1 MRSVHR
7 VTDPRAVSFWLDS
20 LPADDDLAPRPRLSG
35 TVAADV
41 AIIGAGYTGLWTAY
55 YLGQLDPT
63 LRIVIVEAEF
73 AGFGAS
79 GRNGG
84 WLSALLPMSF
94 EKMAAH
100 HGRDRAVAMQRTMH
114 HSVDEVAR
122 VAAAEGI
129 DCHLVKGGYLN
140 LARNEP
146 QVKRV
151 HELLEYYRSWG
162 FGEEDYRWLDKTEA
176 SQRLNATHV
185 LGAGYTPHCAAIHP
199 ARLVRGLA
207 RTVEAAGTTIY
218 EQTRVVEIGDRRV
231 RCETGTVTADVVVRA
246 TEGFTARLPGQR
258 RTVAPIY
265 SLMVATEPL
274 PESFFDDVGWAQ
286 RETFNDDRRLIIYGQ
301 RTADNRIAFGGRGAP
316 YHFASAI
323 RPEFDRHPAV
333 QDSLRS
339 LLGEMFPSLG
349 DAKVTHRWGGPI
361 GAPRDWFCSVG
372 FDQSAG
378 QAWAG
383 GYVGDGVTT
392 TNLAGRTLAD
402 LIVRRDTE
410 LVSLPWVNH
419 RSRKWEPE
427 PLRWLGINAMLRL
440 PIGADRYEER
450 TGRTEKWRSKILE
463 RFIGH

>member
-1 MRSVHR
+1 M
-7 VTDPRAVSFWLDS
+7 TDPRTVSFWLDS
-20 LPADDDLAPRPRLSG
+20 LPADHDLSTRRRLPGDVS
-35 TVAADV
+35 VDV
-41 AIIGAGYTGLWTAY
+41 AIVGAGYTGLWTAY
-55 YLGQLDPT
+55 YLKRLDPT
-63 LRIVIVEAEF
+63 MRIAIVEAEF

-94 EKMAAH
+94 EKMAAR
-100 HGRDRAVAMQRTMH
+100 HGRDKAVAMQRTMH
-114 HSVDEVAR
+114 DAVDEVAR
-122 VAAAEGI
+122 VTTEEGI
-129 DCHLVKGGYLN
+129 DCHLAKGGYLN
-140 LARNEP
+140 LTRTQP

-151 HELLEYYRSWG
+151 HDQLEYYRSWG
-162 FGEEDYRWLDKTEA
+162 FGEEDYRWLSADEA
-176 SQRLNATHV
+176 TGRLRATKV

-207 RTVEAAGTTIY
+207 DTVERLGVTIY
-218 EQTRVVEIGDRRV
+218 EQTRVLEIGPRTL

-265 SLMVATEPL
+265 SLMIATEPL
-274 PESFFDDVGWAQ
+274 PTSFFDEVGWAQ

-301 RTADNRIAFGGRGAP
+301 RTVDNRIAFGGRGAP

-323 RPEFDRHPAV
+323 KPEFDRHSGV
-333 QDSLRS
+333 QDSLRA
-339 LLGEMFPSLG
+339 LLAEMFPALG

-372 FDQSAG
+372 FDRSTG

-402 LIVRRDTE
+402 LILHRDTD

-419 RSRKWEPE
+419 QSRKWEPE

-440 PIGADRYEER
+440 PVGADRYEER
-450 TGRTEKWRSKILE
+450 SGKTEKWRSKILE
-463 RFIGH
+463 KFIGH

>member
-1 MRSVHR
+1 M
-7 VTDPRAVSFWLDS
+7 TDPRAVSFWLDS
-20 LPADDDLAPRPRLSG
+20 LPDESLAGRTQLPG
-35 TVAADV
+35 DVTADV

-55 YLGQLDPT
+55 YLEQIDPS
-63 LRIVIVEAEF
+63 LRVVLVDAEF

-94 EKMAAH
+94 ETMAAE
-100 HGRDRAVAMQRTMH
+100 HGRAGAVALQRTMH
-114 HSVDEVAR
+114 DAVDEVAR
-122 VAAAEGI
+122 VTAKEGI
-129 DCHLVKGGYLN
+129 DCHLAKGGYLN
-140 LARNEP
+140 LARTEP
-146 QVKRV
+146 QVQRV
-151 HELLEYYRSWG
+151 HELLQYYRSWG
-162 FGEEDYRWLDKTEA
+162 FGEEDYRWLDAEEA
-176 SQRLNATHV
+176 ATRLNATKV
-185 LGAGYTPHCAAIHP
+185 RGAGYTPHCAAIHP

-207 RTVEAAGTTIY
+207 NAVERAGATIY
-218 EQTRVVEIGDRRV
+218 ENTRVLQFDDRKL
-231 RCETGTVTADVVVRA
+231 RCETGTVSADVIVRA
-246 TEGFTARLPGQR
+246 TEGFTARLPGHR

-265 SLMVATEPL
+265 SLMIATEPL
-274 PESFFDDVGWAQ
+274 PQSFFDEVGWAQ

-316 YHFASAI
+316 YHFGSAI
-323 RPEFDRHPAV
+323 KPEFDRHAEV
-333 QDSLRS
+333 QDSLRV
-339 LLGEMFPSLG
+339 LLGEMFPALG

-361 GAPRDWFCSVG
+361 GAPRDWYCSVG
-372 FDQSAG
+372 FDQTQG

-402 LIVRRDTE
+402 LITRRDTD
-410 LVSLPWVNH
+410 LTSLPWVNH

-427 PLRWLGINAMLRL
+427 PLRWVGINTMLRL

-463 RFIGH
+463 HFIGH

>member
-1 MRSVHR
+1 M
-7 VTDPRAVSFWLDS
+7 TDPRAISFWLDS
-20 LPADDDLAPRPRLSG
+20 LPADHRLATRRQLPG
-35 TVAADV
+35 DVTADV

-55 YLGQLDPT
+55 YLGRLDPT
-63 LRIVIVEAEF
+63 LRIAVVEAEF

-94 EKMAAH
+94 EAMAAQ
-100 HGRDRAVAMQRTMH
+100 HGREQAVAMQRTMH
-114 HSVDEVAR
+114 DAVDEVATVTIR
-122 VAAAEGI
+122 EGI
-129 DCHLVKGGYLN
+129 DCHLAKGGYLN
-140 LARNEP
+140 LARTEP
-146 QVKRV
+146 QVRRV
-151 HELLEYYRSWG
+151 HELTEYYRSWG
-162 FGEEDYRWLDKTEA
+162 FGEEDYRWLTPDEA
-176 SQRLNATHV
+176 SARLNATNV
-185 LGAGYTPHCAAIHP
+185 LGAGFTPHCAAIHP

-207 RTVEAAGTTIY
+207 ETVERAGTTIY
-218 EQTRVVEIGDRRV
+218 ENSRVVELGNRKV
-231 RCETGTVTADVVVRA
+231 RCETGTVSADVVVRA
-246 TEGFTARLPGQR
+246 TEGFTARLPGHR

-265 SLMVATEPL
+265 SLMIATEPL
-274 PESFFDDVGWAQ
+274 PDSFFDEVGWAN

-316 YHFASAI
+316 YHFGSAI
-323 RPEFDRHPAV
+323 KPEFDRNSAV
-333 QDSLRS
+333 QDSLRT
-339 LLGEMFPSLG
+339 LLGEMFPALG

-361 GAPRDWFCSVG
+361 GAPRDWYCSVG
-372 FDQSAG
+372 FDEANG

-402 LIVRRDTE
+402 LILRRDTD

-419 RSRKWEPE
+419 RSRQWEPE

-450 TGRTEKWRSKILE
+450 TGKTEKWRSKILE
-463 RFIGH
+463 RFVGH

>member
-1 MRSVHR
+1 M
-7 VTDPRAVSFWLDS
+7 TDARAVSFWLDS
-20 LPADDDLAPRPRLSG
+20 LPADHSLATRQQLPG
-35 TVAADV
+35 DTTADV
-41 AIIGAGYTGLWTAY
+41 AIVGAGYTGLWTAY
-55 YLGQLDPT
+55 YLKQIDPG

-94 EKMAAH
+94 ETMAAQ
-100 HGRDRAVAMQRTMH
+100 HGRDGAVAMQRTMH
-114 HSVDEVAR
+114 DAVDEVAR
-122 VAAAEGI
+122 VTQKEDI
-129 DCHLVKGGYLN
+129 DCHLAKGGYLN
-140 LARNEP
+140 LARTTA
-146 QVKRV
+146 QVDRV
-151 HELLEYYRSWG
+151 QELLKYYRSWG
-162 FGEEDYRWLDKTEA
+162 FGEEDYRWLPADEA
-176 SQRLNATHV
+176 SARLNATKV
-185 LGAGYTPHCAAIHP
+185 LGSGYTPHCAAIHP

-207 RTVEAAGTTIY
+207 ETAARAGVTIY
-218 EQTRVVEIGDRRV
+218 ENTRVLELGDRKL
-231 RCETGTVTADVVVRA
+231 RCETGTVSADVVVRA
-246 TEGFTARLPGQR
+246 TEGFTARLPGHR

-265 SLMVATEPL
+265 SLMIATEPL
-274 PESFFDDVGWAQ
+274 PDSFFAEVGWAQ

-316 YHFASAI
+316 YHFGSAI
-323 RPEFDRHPAV
+323 KPEFDRHAAV
-333 QDSLRS
+333 QDSLRV
-339 LLGEMFPSLG
+339 LLGEMFPALG

-361 GAPRDWFCSVG
+361 GAPRDWYCSVG
-372 FDQSAG
+372 FDRAQG

-402 LIVRRDTE
+402 LITRRDTD
-410 LVSLPWVNH
+410 LVALPWVNH

-450 TGRTEKWRSKILE
+450 TGKTEKWRSKILQH
-463 RFIGH
+463 FIGH